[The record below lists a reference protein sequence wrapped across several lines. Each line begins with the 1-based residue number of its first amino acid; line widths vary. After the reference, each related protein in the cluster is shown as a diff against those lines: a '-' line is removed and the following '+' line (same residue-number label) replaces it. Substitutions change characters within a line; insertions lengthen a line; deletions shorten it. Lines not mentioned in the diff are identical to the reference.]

1 MTKEELL
8 KKYEE
13 WVLKMSA
20 YDMALAIIGV
30 DKQTVAPKAG
40 NEYRD
45 YRTSILAGEAFSI
58 QTDPE
63 MKEVLEALL
72 QEELEP
78 DTKRAVELYYKNMM
92 NVVSIPKDFFV
103 EHSNLVNESYNAWLE
118 AKTKDDYS
126 IFAPYLA
133 KVIED
138 NKKIYAYRNSDK
150 PLYDQMLDDYEP
162 GMTQEKYDAFFDK
175 VKNRL
180 VPLIQKVVNAKQVET
195 DFLFEEYPV
204 EEQKAFS
211 KDLLKYLHFDS
222 DWGYQNE
229 TEHPFTSWTCE
240 NDCRTTTKYLL
251 NNLPS
256 AILSTVHEVGH
267 ATYEHD
273 IDPKYDGMILSNGV
287 SSGMHESQSRLFENY
302 LGRTLSFW
310 KANYPTLQKYFPE
323 QLGNISLE
331 KYVDAINAS
340 APSLIRTEADE
351 LTYPMHILIRYE
363 IEKGLFNGTIPVEKL
378 NETWKEMYK
387 KYLGIEVPNDRDG
400 ILQDVH
406 WSDGSFGYFPT
417 YALGSA
423 FSAQFMKVMRKEI
436 DVDNLLENNKFD
448 EIISWLKENIHQYG
462 CRYTA
467 EEILVKATG
476 EPFNPDYYLDYL
488 EEKYT
493 KLYHLG

>member
-1 MTKEELL
+1 MAKEELL

-20 YDMALAIIGV
+20 YQMALAIIGV

-45 YRTSILAGEAFSI
+45 LRTSILAGEAFSI

-63 MKEVLEALL
+63 MKDVLEALL
-72 QEELEP
+72 KEDLDG
-78 DTKRAVELYYKNMM
+78 DTRRAVELYYKEMKNIM
-92 NVVSIPKDFFV
+92 SIPKDFFV

-138 NKKIYAYRNSDK
+138 SKKIYGYRNSSES
-150 PLYDQMLDDYEP
+150 LYNQMLDDFEP
-162 GMTQEKYDAFFDK
+162 GMNEEKYDAFFAK
-175 VKNRL
+175 VKERL
-180 VPLIQKVVNAKQVET
+180 VPLIQKVVNAKQIDT
-195 DFLFEEYPV
+195 DFLYQNYPV
-204 EEQKAFS
+204 EEQKKAS
-211 KDLLKYLHFDS
+211 KEILKYLHFDE

-240 NDCRTTTKYLL
+240 NDCRTTTKYLP

-302 LGRTLSFW
+302 LGRTVSFW
-310 KANYPTLQKYFPE
+310 KANYPTLQKYFPK
-323 QLGNISLE
+323 QLEGITVQQ
-331 KYVDAINAS
+331 YVDAINAS
-340 APSLIRTEADE
+340 TPSLIRTEADE

-378 NETWKEMYK
+378 NETWNKMYK
-387 KYLGIEVPNDRDG
+387 EYLGVDVPNDRDG

-423 FSAQFMKVMRKEI
+423 FSAQFMKAMRKEI
-436 DVDNLLENNKFD
+436 DVDALLENNKFD
-448 EIISWLKENIHQYG
+448 EIIAWLKEHIHQYG

-467 EEILVKATG
+467 EEIMLKATG

-493 KLYHLG
+493 KLYNL